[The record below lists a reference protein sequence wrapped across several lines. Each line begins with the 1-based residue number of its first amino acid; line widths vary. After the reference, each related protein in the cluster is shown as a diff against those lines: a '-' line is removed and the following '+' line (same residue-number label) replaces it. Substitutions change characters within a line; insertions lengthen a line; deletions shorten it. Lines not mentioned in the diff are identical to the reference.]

1 MKYFKKIEGD
11 RLYLSPINIEDI
23 EIYTKWMN
31 DKEVT
36 ENIGVFTKVKSL
48 LSEEEWIKK
57 SSEKYAFAIVLKEND
72 ELIGNIALKHVD
84 GINGTATLGVF
95 IGEKENRNK
104 GYGKESIKLLLNYGF
119 NSLNLKNVML
129 KVYSFNKRAINTYKK
144 IGFKKIGSRRGAYY
158 KDGKRYDIVYM
169 DILKSEFNDIKDF
182 IFTV

>member
-11 RLYLSPINIEDI
+11 RLYLSPINVQDI

-36 ENIGVFTKVKSL
+36 ENIGVFTKVKSMF
-48 LSEEEWIKK
+48 SEEEWIKK
-57 SSEKYAFAIVLKEND
+57 NSEKYAFAIVLKEND

>member
-23 EIYTKWMN
+23 DIYTKWMN

-36 ENIGVFTKVKSL
+36 ENIGVFTKVKSMF
-48 LSEEEWIKK
+48 SEEEWIKNN
-57 SSEKYAFAIVLKEND
+57 SEKYAFAIVLKEND

-84 GINGTATLGVF
+84 GINGCATLGVF

-119 NSLNLKNVML
+119 NSLNLRNVML
-129 KVYSFNKRAINTYKK
+129 KVYSFNTRAINTYKK
-144 IGFKKIGSRRGAYY
+144 IGFKKIGSRRNSYY
-158 KDGKRYDIVYM
+158 KDGKWYDIVYM
-169 DILKSEFNDIKDF
+169 DILKEEFNDIKDF
-182 IFTV
+182 IFTM